1 MQDSHTAHDL
11 HSLSKNAAVSGATA
25 PKPPT
30 NIGALIA
37 RFILTQMPARGE
49 AAFRSGR
56 SGARL
61 AEPGDSQP
69 RLLPVTA
76 GIIVPE
82 FPETQEGL

>member
-1 MQDSHTAHDL
+1 MRLFPAQRPQTA
-11 HSLSKNAAVSGATA
+11 
-25 PKPPT
+25 T
-30 NIGALIA
+30 NICALIA
-37 RFILTQMPARGE
+37 RFILTQMPARGVSGI
-49 AAFRSGR
+49 RSGR

-61 AEPGDSQP
+61 ANQADSQP